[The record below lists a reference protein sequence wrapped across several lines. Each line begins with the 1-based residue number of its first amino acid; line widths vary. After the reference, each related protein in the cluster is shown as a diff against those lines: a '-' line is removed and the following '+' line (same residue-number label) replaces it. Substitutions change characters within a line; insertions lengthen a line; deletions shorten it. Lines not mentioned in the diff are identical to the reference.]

1 MESFKKMIPQEAS
14 VKREGK
20 TYNVPAS
27 QLVIGDIVSVK
38 IGDKVPADIRI
49 VSIDI
54 LF

>member
-20 TYNVPAS
+20 IYNAPAS
-27 QLVIGDIVSVK
+27 QLVVGDIVNVK

-49 VSIDI
+49 VSK